1 MNFNLELNYEG
12 FEKYHVVAGQRCNGV
27 QHIFRFNNDYGA
39 SVVKWTGTFGY
50 ESDLWELAVIQFG
63 GDGDYNLVYDTPIA
77 DDVVGHLTDGEV
89 CWYLGR
95 IKELPK
101 RLPLISDSH

>member
-1 MNFNLELNYEG
+1 MNFNLELNYPG
-12 FEKYHVVAGQRCNGV
+12 FEKYHVVAGLRCDGV

-50 ESDLWELAVIQFG
+50 ESDLWELGVIRFDEG
-63 GDGDYNLVYDTPIA
+63 GDYCLIYDTPIN
-77 DDVVGHLTDGEV
+77 DDVIGHLTDKEV
-89 CWYLGR
+89 CELLCR
-95 IKELPK
+95 IKFLPK